1 LGLRDWIT
9 RVFRT
14 GPDDESA
21 AVEEYHLPDP
31 GAEDLREHPAP
42 SFFGGFES
50 PGKDELDLPS
60 DD

>member
-1 LGLRDWIT
+1 LGFKSWIT

-21 AVEEYHLPDP
+21 EVEEYHLPDP

-42 SFFGGFES
+42 SYLGGFES
-50 PGKDELDLPS
+50 PGKDELDLP
-60 DD
+60 DR

>member
-1 LGLRDWIT
+1 
-9 RVFRT
+9 VFRT
-14 GPDDESA
+14 GPDDKSA
-21 AVEEYHLPDP
+21 EVEEYHLPDP

-50 PGKDELDLPS
+50 PGKDELDLPP